1 MSLAVGPSYQLPQ
14 TCANGQVAVWNSG
27 TSQWQCGGAAGGGG
41 FGFSKADLYENVQPK
56 QIAAGTTDS
65 VTVSCND
72 ANDLPLE
79 GACRPVPPGDLVV
92 VQSERAIDW
101 DSTSSPAK
109 FECGFRN
116 NDSVQ
121 HNTQAR
127 IVCVNVP

>member
-1 MSLAVGPSYQLPQ
+1 MGDVAASGGYYISMAADAIVAQPGTITGSIGVLSGKPVTSSPLERVG
-14 TCANGQVAVWNSG
+14 
-27 TSQWQCGGAAGGGG
+27 
-41 FGFSKADLYENVQPK
+41 
-56 QIAAGTTDS
+56 ITTDS

-101 DSTSSPAK
+101 DSTTSPAK